1 MKDKTNVGFSVQ
13 KCVMETCRV
22 GPTKNTIISKH
33 LKQTYCYPKRIWQQE
48 HLITMVHWT
57 WQRATICPIPSQL
70 GFAAIWKM
78 SS

>member
-33 LKQTYCYPKRIWQQE
+33 LKQTYIVIQSGYGNKNI
-48 HLITMVHWT
+48 
-57 WQRATICPIPSQL
+57 
-70 GFAAIWKM
+70 
-78 SS
+78 